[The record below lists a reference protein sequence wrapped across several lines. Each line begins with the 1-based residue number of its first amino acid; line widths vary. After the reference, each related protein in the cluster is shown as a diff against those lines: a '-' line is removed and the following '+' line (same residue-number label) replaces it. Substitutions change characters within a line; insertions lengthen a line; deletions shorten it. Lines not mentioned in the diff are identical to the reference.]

1 MQNTKIRAAAF
12 TCCLLF
18 PLTRVR
24 TFPGGLAQ
32 TPSAISR
39 CLRATRLSS
48 TVIYFF
54 TSFPF
59 SVSSIFQFLC
69 RQLTHTAGNT
79 SRSVF
84 ACCQNSTLSLFFRS
98 KYSHSFASRHAFFRR
113 QPAAS
118 YPHHSYPSTSQN
130 LAFRIAGHTLPV
142 PFSFKAFSAFHQ
154 PSHFLPASAGH
165 ILPAAFLPILKPES
179 RAPACR
185 PLLQIYHTYLTY
197 KSQTLTFGSAGQH
210 HSITNHSHRRPP
222 SSPDASGLPH
232 FPSTLLQPSTP
243 PISHF
248 FFFFFLPP
256 FFFFSF
262 FSFFFPLFLFF
273 LLFIIF
279 SLHFLFS
286 RLFLFAFLLF
296 SFLFPFY
303 FFYHITLHVFYVHQ
317 PKGCKTERSSVS
329 RSRSHDVQWTS
340 VLRRPKRREDS
351 LPLAWFR
358 GSAPY
363 SFLFFFMYSFIY
375 IFFLSGRQADS
386 GRGSGGC
393 AYVKVHIK
401 IT

>member
-1 MQNTKIRAAAF
+1 MPPGY
-12 TCCLLF
+12 LL
-18 PLTRVR
+18 
-24 TFPGGLAQ
+24 
-32 TPSAISR
+32 SA
-39 CLRATRLSS
+39 

-59 SVSSIFQFLC
+59 FVSSIFQFLC

-84 ACCQNSTLSLFFRS
+84 ACCQNSTLSLFFRFEAFS
-98 KYSHSFASRHAFFRR
+98 FFRKSPR
-113 QPAAS
+113 
-118 YPHHSYPSTSQN
+118 
-130 LAFRIAGHTLPV
+130 
-142 PFSFKAFSAFHQ
+142 
-154 PSHFLPASAGH
+154 FLPASAGR
-165 ILPAAFLPILKPES
+165 ILPASFLSIHKPEL
-179 RAPACR
+179 RVPDCR
-185 PLLQIYHTYLTY
+185 PHASRTFFFQSILSLSLAITLSSGVSRPYLTSSILTN
-197 KSQTLTFGSAGQH
+197 SQARTS
-210 HSITNHSHRRPP
+210 R
-222 SSPDASGLPH
+222 SGLPAITSDISYLLNIQKPATHIRLCRPALLQSPTLPQTPSAIFRCLRATSFPLH
-232 FPSTLLQPSTP
+232 FAAAFHSSNIPFFLFFLSSTLFLFLFFFFLSSFP
-243 PISHF
+243 F
-248 FFFFFLPP
+248 FFFFFSLLFLGYT
-256 FFFFSF
+256 FFFLAF
-262 FSFFFPLFLFF
+262 FY
-273 LLFIIF
+273 
-279 SLHFLFS
+279 
-286 RLFLFAFLLF
+286 LLF

-393 AYVKVHIK
+393 AYVKVYIK

>member
-1 MQNTKIRAAAF
+1 MFPKNE
-12 TCCLLF
+12 LELF
-18 PLTRVR
+18 LEDWP
-24 TFPGGLAQ
+24 
-32 TPSAISR
+32 
-39 CLRATRLSS
+39 
-48 TVIYFF
+48 
-54 TSFPF
+54 
-59 SVSSIFQFLC
+59 
-69 RQLTHTAGNT
+69 
-79 SRSVF
+79 
-84 ACCQNSTLSLFFRS
+84 
-98 KYSHSFASRHAFFRR
+98 
-113 QPAAS
+113 
-118 YPHHSYPSTSQN
+118 
-130 LAFRIAGHTLPV
+130 
-142 PFSFKAFSAFHQ
+142 
-154 PSHFLPASAGH
+154 
-165 ILPAAFLPILKPES
+165 
-179 RAPACR
+179 
-185 PLLQIYHTYLTY
+185 
-197 KSQTLTFGSAGQH
+197 
-210 HSITNHSHRRPP
+210 RRPP
-222 SSPDASGLPH
+222 ASPDASGLPH

>member
-1 MQNTKIRAAAF
+1 MLK
-12 TCCLLF
+12 
-18 PLTRVR
+18 
-24 TFPGGLAQ
+24 
-32 TPSAISR
+32 
-39 CLRATRLSS
+39 
-48 TVIYFF
+48 
-54 TSFPF
+54 
-59 SVSSIFQFLC
+59 
-69 RQLTHTAGNT
+69 
-79 SRSVF
+79 
-84 ACCQNSTLSLFFRS
+84 CQKEEKGFCKTQ
-98 KYSHSFASRHAFFRR
+98 KYEL
-113 QPAAS
+113 Q
-118 YPHHSYPSTSQN
+118 
-130 LAFRIAGHTLPV
+130 
-142 PFSFKAFSAFHQ
+142 
-154 PSHFLPASAGH
+154 FLPAACCFQKNE
-165 ILPAAFLPILKPES
+165 LELFLEDWP
-179 RAPACR
+179 
-185 PLLQIYHTYLTY
+185 
-197 KSQTLTFGSAGQH
+197 
-210 HSITNHSHRRPP
+210 RRPP
-222 SSPDASGLPH
+222 ASPDASGLPH
-232 FPSTLLQPSTP
+232 FTSTLLQPSTP